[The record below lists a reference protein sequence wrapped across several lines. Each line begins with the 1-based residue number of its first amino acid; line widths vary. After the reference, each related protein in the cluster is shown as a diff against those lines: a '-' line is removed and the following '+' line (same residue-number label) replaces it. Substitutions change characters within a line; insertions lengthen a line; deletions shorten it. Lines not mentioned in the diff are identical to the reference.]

1 MQMLWNLVMA
11 PFLAMLDLPRA
22 VLRLSLPARI
32 ALLVTV
38 FLLIVVLFGV
48 TLRVLDGGDSWS
60 DHIAQLG
67 ALVLL
72 LVVTPP
78 VVYMAA
84 RLWLEKDIGRW
95 PDILAAWQEALS
107 ELGRQGVRL
116 TDTPLF
122 LVVGATDDGE
132 EERLLG
138 QAAVEFSVQAAPS
151 GAAALHAY
159 GGPDAAFLC
168 IATASHASH
177 AARRGPRAAGGR
189 SMFPAPTRSAAS
201 MIHNTIDGG
210 ALQRADDIEA
220 KSPPSGLAPAPV
232 GAAAGGDVHG
242 TIQLDAFGP
251 GAGPA
256 RGQAEPVSAVD
267 RDRLDDRLNY
277 LCELVRQ
284 ERRGI
289 APVNGV
295 LALVPWRLLGRSPED
310 AAAFGRALGD
320 DLAGLARGL
329 GLRAPVTVLVTG
341 LHDEP
346 GFREL
351 VRRMPAAG
359 LDARIGQRFPIGAVP
374 SQDQLGHV
382 ATRSCGMVEDQVN
395 GRILRQPG
403 TVAEPANADLIA
415 LVCRLRSETAPRL
428 SAILRRAFALHAGL
442 DDTAPLF
449 SGCYLAADGAGK
461 GEMAF
466 VKGVFEKVL
475 DGQGDLEWTREAEA
489 ENARAEGAARVLW
502 IISGAALAVV
512 AGLLGYRFLGSA
524 GTQGE
529 AP

>member
-48 TLRVLDGGDSWS
+48 TLRVLDGDDSWS
-60 DHIAQLG
+60 DRIPQLG
-67 ALVLL
+67 ALLLL

-95 PDILAAWQEALS
+95 PDILAAWQEALV

-132 EERLLG
+132 EERLLS
-138 QAAVEFSVQAAPS
+138 QAAVEFSVRAAPS

-177 AARRGPRAAGGR
+177 AARRGPLAAGGR
-189 SMFPAPTRSAAS
+189 SVFTPPARSAAS
-201 MIHNTIDGG
+201 MIHNTIDAG
-210 ALQRADDIEA
+210 AHQGADGEA
-220 KSPPSGLAPAPV
+220 ESPASGVAPAPA
-232 GAAAGGDVHG
+232 GAAAGGDIHG
-242 TIQLDAFGP
+242 TIQLDALGP
-251 GAGPA
+251 VQGVA
-256 RGQAEPVSAVD
+256 RRPAEPLSAVD
-267 RDRLDDRLNY
+267 RDRLDDRLKY

-295 LALVPWRLLGRSPED
+295 LALVPWSLLGRSPED
-310 AAAFGRALGD
+310 AAAYGRALGD

-359 LDARIGQRFPIGAVP
+359 LDARIGQRFPIGAAP
-374 SQDQLGHV
+374 SHDQLGHV
-382 ATRSCGMVEDQVN
+382 ATRSCGMVEDQIN

-415 LVCRLRSETAPRL
+415 LVCRLRSEAAPRL
-428 SAILRRAFALHAGL
+428 SAILRRAFAPHGSL

-461 GEMAF
+461 GQMAF

-489 ENARAEGAARVLW
+489 ENARAAGAARVLW
-502 IISGAALAVV
+502 ILSGVVLAVV
-512 AGLLGYRFLGSA
+512 AGLLGFKFLGSA
-524 GTQGE
+524 GAKGE
-529 AP
+529 SP

>member
-1 MQMLWNLVMA
+1 MQMLWNLVTG
-11 PFLAMLDLPRA
+11 PFRAILDLPRV

-48 TLRVLDGGDSWS
+48 TLRIREEDDPWS
-60 DHIAQLG
+60 DHIAQLS
-67 ALVLL
+67 ALFLL
-72 LVVTPP
+72 LLVTPP

-95 PDILAAWQEALS
+95 PDILEDWQEVLS

-138 QAAVEFSVQAAPS
+138 QAAVEFSVWAVPS
-151 GAAALHAY
+151 HREAGLHAY
-159 GGPDAAFLC
+159 GGPEAVFLC
-168 IATASHASH
+168 IASASHASH
-177 AARRGPRAAGGR
+177 AARCGPRAAGGR
-189 SMFPAPTRSAAS
+189 SMFPAHARSAAS
-201 MIHNTIDGG
+201 MISDTIDGRAFQG
-210 ALQRADDIEA
+210 ADDVGAE
-220 KSPPSGLAPAPV
+220 SSPSGRAPASV
-232 GAAAGGDVHG
+232 GAAAGRD
-242 TIQLDAFGP
+242 TIQLDALGY
-251 GAGPA
+251 GVAA
-256 RGQAEPVSAVD
+256 RRKGEPVSAID
-267 RDRLDDRLNY
+267 RERLDDRLRY

-284 ERRGI
+284 ERRGL
-289 APVNGV
+289 APINGI
-295 LALVPWRLLGRSPED
+295 LALVPWSLLGRSPED
-310 AAAFGRALGD
+310 AAAYGRALGD
-320 DLAGLARGL
+320 DLAGLVRGL

-346 GFREL
+346 GFRGL
-351 VRRMPAAG
+351 VQRMPAAG
-359 LDARIGQRFPIGAVP
+359 KDARIGQRFPIGAVP
-374 SQDQLGHV
+374 SHDQLGHV
-382 ATRSCGMVEDQVN
+382 ATRSCGMVEDQIN
-395 GRILRQPG
+395 GRILRQQG
-403 TVAEPANADLIA
+403 KFADPANADLIA
-415 LVCRLRSETAPRL
+415 LVCRLRSEAAPCL
-428 SAILRRAFALHAGL
+428 SAILRRAFAPRAGR

-449 SGCYLAADGAGK
+449 SGCYLAADGAGE

-475 DGQGDLEWTREAEA
+475 DGQGELEWTREAAA

-502 IISGAALAVV
+502 IISGAVLAVV

-524 GTQGE
+524 GTEGE